1 MNHQRRNVMSDTHIG
16 VGTCAALSSG
26 KGKAGV
32 ALVRVSGAEAIEIS
46 SKVFVPRGRKL
57 SEVPSNT
64 AAFGDIYSGGEKFDS
79 GIATVFRA
87 PKSFTGEDTVEI
99 CCHGSEVGIS
109 MLLAALFES
118 GAVPAGPGEFT
129 KRAFLNGKLDLTQAE
144 AIGELID
151 AESESAARLS
161 NAKANGLLGKEITRI
176 TSSLLG
182 ILSAIYAFIDYPDE
196 DIEDTTNEEMRT
208 AVYMAKSSIEK
219 LLSTY
224 DTGRAIAKGVNC
236 AIVGAPN
243 VGKSSMLNM
252 LCGRNRAIVTDIA
265 GTTRDVITESVKVGN
280 ITLLLSDT
288 AGIRESDDPVEK
300 IGVERSFEALEN
312 AELIFLLLD
321 VSRKPSDVD
330 ISVIEKVRSASG
342 EKHVITVAN
351 KSDVGGE
358 FSDEIEKLL
367 HGASLPLPIYISASN
382 GDGYDK
388 LTEAVE
394 SIYPCGDSEIRSGLI
409 LTTARQHS
417 SMKKALEFLDNA
429 LVALETLTPDMA
441 CAEIENAVAA
451 LGETDGRNVNEEIV
465 SEIFSHFCVG
475 K

>member
-1 MNHQRRNVMSDTHIG
+1 MSDTH
-16 VGTCAALSSG
+16 VGSETCAALSSG

-32 ALVRVSGAEAIEIS
+32 ALIRISGAEAIEIS
-46 SKVFVPRGRKL
+46 SKVFVPKRMPL
-57 SEVPSNT
+57 CDVPSNT
-64 AAFGDIYSGGEKFDS
+64 AVYGDIFSGGEKFDS
-79 GIATVFRA
+79 GLATVFRA
-87 PKSFTGEDTVEI
+87 PRSFTGEDTVEI
-99 CCHGSEVGIS
+99 CCHGSEIGVSI
-109 MLLAALFES
+109 LLSALFEN

-161 NAKANGLLGKEITRI
+161 NAKANGLLGKKIEEICA
-176 TSSLLG
+176 SLLG

-196 DIEDTTNEEMRT
+196 DIDDTTPEEMQE
-208 AVYMAKSSIEK
+208 AVFSAKAQIEK

-224 DTGRAIAKGVNC
+224 DAGRAISKGINC

-252 LCGRNRAIVTDIA
+252 LCGQSRAIVTDIA

-288 AGIRESDDPVEK
+288 AGIRDSDDPVEK

-312 AELIFLLLD
+312 AELVFLLFD
-321 VSRKPSDVD
+321 VSRKPSELD
-330 ISVIEKVRSASG
+330 INLVEKVKSVSETKR
-342 EKHVITVAN
+342 VITVAN
-351 KSDVGGE
+351 KSDTGKG
-358 FSDEIEKLL
+358 FSDEIERLL
-367 HGASLPLPIYISASN
+367 SDASLPLPVYISAAS
-382 GDGYDK
+382 GVGAEK
-388 LTEAVE
+388 LAEAVE
-394 SIYPCGDSEIRSGLI
+394 SFYPCGDSEIRSGLI

-417 SMKKALEFLDNA
+417 SMKKALDFLDNA
-429 LVALETLTPDMA
+429 LIALETLTPDMA
-441 CAEIENAVAA
+441 CSEIENAVAA